1 MSWALCTQHPSWL
14 PPSTLCTLE
23 KSFTSS
29 TRRQYCHWT
38 IRAAIMFP
46 SKCIFRNNIISWI
59 QGCIFQ
65 LHRRPFS
72 LLSDSLQILGGP
84 VLCFALTPKIITSTP
99 ASDPLCLLTLS
110 WGFDADCEELTH
122 WLRWFWATWHFLVF
136 LSFISSFSRS
146 CSITPTPSGALST
159 NSPPPLVLHNQDH
172 WSQRCCY

>member
-23 KSFTSS
+23 KSFTSY

-72 LLSDSLQILGGP
+72 LLSDSLQTLGCPCFVPPRALKSLHPLLHLILCVCWRSREDSLQIVRNWPTDCDDSERRG
-84 VLCFALTPKIITSTP
+84 I
-99 ASDPLCLLTLS
+99 S
-110 WGFDADCEELTH
+110 WFSS
-122 WLRWFWATWHFLVF
+122 
-136 LSFISSFSRS
+136 LSFPLSH
-146 CSITPTPSGALST
+146 ALAQLL
-159 NSPPPLVLHNQDH
+159 PLPLGHYPQIHLLH
-172 WSQRCCY
+172 